1 MQVQWPES
9 LREIGAH
16 AFTFSDIYDIR
27 LPEGLETIGE
37 GAFCMARVRSEELIL
52 PDSITEIGVDAFD
65 SIHREIDAA
74 GTDLYGFRTIH
85 MPADLK
91 RMGSFA
97 FAVLAEGEAALECEN
112 ISLGSKLSHI
122 GAGAFTG
129 QNSMAFEVSP
139 RNKTYS
145 AADGF
150 LLTADGKTLI
160 TAPSGMT
167 GEVTIPKGVTGIQ
180 QFAMRECPYITD
192 VHISSE
198 VTMIGADVFAQDLDS
213 YEDNAWKVTIHCP
226 KGSAAADY
234 ANLLGIPWVEEN

>member
-1 MQVQWPES
+1 MRKYQPWS
-9 LREIGAH
+9 
-16 AFTFSDIYDIR
+16 AFI
-27 LPEGLETIGE
+27 
-37 GAFCMARVRSEELIL
+37 
-52 PDSITEIGVDAFD
+52 
-65 SIHREIDAA
+65 
-74 GTDLYGFRTIH
+74 
-85 MPADLK
+85 
-91 RMGSFA
+91 
-97 FAVLAEGEAALECEN
+97 
-112 ISLGSKLSHI
+112 
-122 GAGAFTG
+122 G
-129 QNSMAFEVSP
+129 QNCKAFEVSP

-145 AADGF
+145 SADGF

-180 QFAMRECPYITD
+180 QSAMRDCPYITD

-198 VTMIGADVFAQDLDS
+198 VTMIGANVFAQDLDS